1 MLVSLLVL
9 ALVISGCTPE
19 KPVAP
24 PAPPPPAVTVVK
36 PVTRALTDQ
45 REFPGRTQAAE
56 SVAVRSRVGGYLREI
71 GFREGAAVKKGDL
84 LFEIDPAPFRAALR
98 QAKATLAAA
107 DAKVKTQDLDVA
119 RYQNLYRNGGLVSRQ
134 LVDQTVGARA
144 EARSN
149 RAALEAAVERA
160 QLELGWTRITA
171 PIAGIASRAQVT
183 RGNLVVANETVL
195 TTIVSTNPMHAY
207 FDVDEATV
215 LRARRLT
222 KIPVEM
228 ALAGEE
234 GFPHAGTIDFVENAL
249 QPGTGTLQVR
259 GVFPNSDRALAPGLF
274 ARVRFALG
282 APEKKLL
289 VPEQALSMDQRG
301 EYVKVVK
308 PDGTVEDRV
317 ITTGRTEGSM
327 VVVERGLRPDEPVIV
342 AGLQKARPGAKVHA
356 RLAGP
361 ERMAVAVPAEKP

>member
-1 MLVSLLVL
+1 MLWSLLVL

-19 KPVAP
+19 KPVTP

-45 REFPGRTQAAE
+45 VEFTGRTQAAE

-71 GFREGAAVKKGDL
+71 AFREGAAIQKGDL
-84 LFEIDPAPFRAALR
+84 LFEIDPAPFRAALH
-98 QAKATLAAA
+98 QAQATLAAA
-107 DAKVKTQDLDVA
+107 EARVKTQDLDVA
-119 RYQNLYRNGGLVSRQ
+119 RYQNLYKNGGLVSKQ

-149 RAALEAAVERA
+149 RAALAAAVERA
-160 QLELGWTRITA
+160 QLELGWTRIRA
-171 PIAGIASRAQVT
+171 PISGVASRAQVT

-195 TTIVSTNPMHAY
+195 TTIVSVNPMHAY

-215 LRARRLT
+215 LRARRFT
-222 KIPVEM
+222 KIPVQM
-228 ALAGEE
+228 ALTGEE
-234 GFPHAGTIDFVENAL
+234 GYPHEGTIDFVENVL
-249 QPGTGTLQVR
+249 EPGTGTLQVR
-259 GVFPNSDRALAPGLF
+259 GVFPNADRQLAPGLF
-274 ARVRFALG
+274 ARIRFALG
-282 APEKKLL
+282 APVKKLL
-289 VPEQALSMDQRG
+289 VPERALSMDQRG

-327 VVVERGLRPDEPVIV
+327 VVVERGLEPDEPVII
-342 AGLQKARPGAKVHA
+342 AGLQKARAGAKVDA
-356 RLAGP
+356 RMAEP
-361 ERMAVAVPAEKP
+361 AHMAVAVPAEKP